1 MELRALSGQL
11 ENGSEREENLH
22 GSCEPRLPS
31 YANDPADD
39 PAQPDSSRFEPR
51 GPKPCAS

>member
-22 GSCEPRLPS
+22 GSCDRLGR
-31 YANDPADD
+31 
-39 PAQPDSSRFEPR
+39 SRMLMIQQISQHTLTVP
-51 GPKPCAS
+51 GLNLTD